1 MACESARMAN
11 ASARTIGSFEMTDW
25 RPIETAPRDGTP
37 ILIGCARTKSI
48 RWAVW
53 SKGFWRDGYAHLGG
67 MIAGV
72 PNPTDWM
79 PLPEPPEMNSGK
91 LISLNKHVQ
100 EIMKALWLVRFFIQE
115 ELDNRNGVGVDKNN
129 DRIKKTKQ
137 LLKVIDSVLPKET
150 KEP

>member
-1 MACESARMAN
+1 
-11 ASARTIGSFEMTDW
+11 
-25 RPIETAPRDGTP
+25 
-37 ILIGCARTKSI
+37 
-48 RWAVW
+48 
-53 SKGFWRDGYAHLGG
+53 
-67 MIAGV
+67 
-72 PNPTDWM
+72 
-79 PLPEPPEMNSGK
+79 MNSGK